1 MKTAF
6 STLLVSMFLFLTAC
20 GGGSSSSD
28 GGGAPPPEATVPQ
41 DISGGYSGTWEG
53 SGRDVSGVYTCEG
66 TFDLEITQSGSTI
79 TVSFSV
85 TSSAGSGNARC
96 TEPFSFSG
104 GGTYNSTN
112 GTLAILSVI
121 GEITVALSGSASE
134 LGGKITLGGTWSTT
148 ETNSA
153 AVIASGTWAAE
164 SQ

>member
-6 STLLVSMFLFLTAC
+6 STLLVSTFLLLAAC
-20 GGGSSSSD
+20 GGGSSSSN
-28 GGGAPPPEATVPQ
+28 GGGEPPQEATIPQ
-41 DISGGYSGTWEG
+41 NISGSYSGSWEG

-66 TFDLEITQSGSTI
+66 TFNLNITQSGSTI

-85 TSSAGSGNARC
+85 TSSSGTGAARC
-96 TEPFSFSG
+96 KEPFSFSG

-112 GTLAILSVI
+112 GALAILSVI
-121 GEITVALSGSASE
+121 GDVTAAINGTASE
-134 LGGKITLGGTWSTT
+134 LGGKITLRGTWSTT

-153 AVIASGTWAAE
+153 AVIAGGTWTAE